1 MLHIRITPNAVTF
14 AADGIS
20 AVQHTLR
27 NAYLL
32 NVLALVGIGVVMVF
46 SSSAIRVVPG
56 AEIDPFVFIKR
67 HLMFVGLGIVGMAV
81 IAKVDYGMWQK
92 FAKPIYLL
100 GLALLVLTLIPG
112 IGTEFNGARRWLRFG
127 GIGIQPSDFAKFALL
142 IAAAAYAVVRRNEL
156 GSIRRG
162 FLPACMFVGVYV
174 VLTMA
179 QPDFG
184 TSLFLAASSF
194 LVLIAGGLRTRH
206 LACAMLILLP
216 FASIVMYSKFDH
228 IQSRVMTFLDP
239 AMDPRGKGHQV
250 KQSLIAI
257 GSGGMEGQGLGRSMQ
272 KLYYLP
278 EQETDFI
285 FAVLAEETGFVGSA
299 LTLALFVS
307 LMILGMKIARRSRDR
322 FGSLL
327 TIGITCAIG
336 LQAAINIAV
345 VTASVP
351 TKGIGLPFIS
361 FGGSSCFFYLC
372 GVGLVLSV
380 AKRCVDEQEALSLA
394 QQEVAGERL
403 PESVRLSARA
413 RRLTAS
419 T

>member
-1 MLHIRITPNAVTF
+1 MGHP
-14 AADGIS
+14 
-20 AVQHTLR
+20 VQHTLR

-32 NVLALVGIGVVMVF
+32 NILALVGVGIVMVF
-46 SSSAIRVVPG
+46 SSSAIRLVPG
-56 AEIDPFVFIKR
+56 ADTDSFIFIKR
-67 HLMFVGLGIVGMAV
+67 HLVFVAVGLVGMAV
-81 IAKVDYGMWQK
+81 AARMDYAIWQK
-92 FAKPIYLL
+92 LAKPIYLL
-100 GLALLVLTLIPG
+100 GLVLLVLTLIPG
-112 IGTEFNGARRWLRFG
+112 VGTEFNGARRWLRFG
-127 GIGIQPSDFAKFALL
+127 GVGIQPSDFAKIALL
-142 IAAAAYAVVRRNEL
+142 IAAASYAVVRREQL

-162 FLPACMFVGVYV
+162 FIPACIFVGIYV
-174 VLTMA
+174 VLTMG

-194 LVLIAGGLRTRH
+194 MVLVAGGLKARH
-206 LACAMLILLP
+206 LAFAALIVLP

-228 IQSRVMTFLDP
+228 IQSRVLTFLDP
-239 AMDPRGKGHQV
+239 ASDPRGKGHQV

-257 GSGGMEGQGLGRSMQ
+257 GSGGVEGQGLGNSMQ

-285 FAVLAEETGFVGSA
+285 FAVLAEEGGFVGSA
-299 LTLALFVS
+299 LTLALFAS
-307 LMILGMKIARRSRDR
+307 LMILGMKIARTARDR

-327 TIGITCAIG
+327 VLGMTGAIG

-372 GVGLVLSV
+372 GAGLVLSV
-380 AKRCVDEQEALSLA
+380 ARRCVSEKEAFTLL
-394 QQEVAGERL
+394 QQEVAGQRM
-403 PESVRLSARA
+403 PESTRRSARA
-413 RRLTAS
+413 RRLVAS
-419 T
+419 NEPFPEAAVR

>member
-1 MLHIRITPNAVTF
+1 MGYRT
-14 AADGIS
+14 
-20 AVQHTLR
+20 VQHTLR

-32 NVLALVGIGVVMVF
+32 NILALVGIGVVMVF
-46 SSSAIRVVPG
+46 SSSAIRVIPG
-56 AEIDPFVFIKR
+56 AEVDPFVFIKH
-67 HLMFVGLGIVGMAV
+67 HLMFVGMGLAGMAV
-81 IAKVDYGMWQK
+81 FAKLDYGLWQR

-127 GIGIQPSDFAKFALL
+127 GVGIQPSDFAKLALL
-142 IAAAAYAVVRRNEL
+142 ISASSYAVMRRNEL

-162 FLPACMFVGVYV
+162 FLPACMFVGIYV
-174 VLTMA
+174 VLVMA

-184 TSLFLAASSF
+184 TSLFLGASAF
-194 LVLIAGGLRTRH
+194 LVLLVGGLRARH
-206 LACAMLILLP
+206 LAIAALIVLP
-216 FASIVMYSKFDH
+216 FASVVMYAKFDH
-228 IQSRVMTFLDP
+228 IKVRVMTFLDP
-239 AMDPRGKGHQV
+239 TMDPRGKGHQV

-285 FAVLAEETGFVGSA
+285 FAVLAEETGFVGSVM
-299 LTLALFVS
+299 TLALFAS
-307 LMILGMKIARRSRDR
+307 LMWLGMKIARRSRDR

-327 TIGITCAIG
+327 VTGVTGAIG

-372 GVGLVLSV
+372 GAGLVLSV
-380 AKRCVDEQEALSLA
+380 ARRCVSEKEAFALL
-394 QQEVAGERL
+394 QKEVAGDRQ
-403 PESVRLSARA
+403 PESARRSARA
-413 RRLTAS
+413 RRIVAS
-419 T
+419 S

>member
-1 MLHIRITPNAVTF
+1 VP
-14 AADGIS
+14 
-20 AVQHTLR
+20 HTLR
-27 NAYLL
+27 NLYLL
-32 NVLALVGIGVVMVF
+32 NILALVGLGVVMVF

-56 AEIDPFVFIKR
+56 AEVDPFVFIKR
-67 HLMFVGLGIVGMAV
+67 HLLFVGVGLAAMAV
-81 IAKVDYGMWQK
+81 CTRVDYGIWQK
-92 FAKPIYLL
+92 LAKPIYLL

-127 GIGIQPSDFAKFALL
+127 GIGIQPSDFAKLALL
-142 IAAAAYAVVRRNEL
+142 IAAAAYAVTRRNEL

-162 FLPACMFVGVYV
+162 FLPACAFVGIYA

-184 TSLFLAASSF
+184 TSLFLSASAF
-194 LVLIAGGLRTRH
+194 LVLLSGGLRLRH
-206 LACAMLILLP
+206 LAIAGLIMLP
-216 FASIVMYSKFDH
+216 FASVVMYAKFDH
-228 IQSRVMTFLDP
+228 IQTRIITFMDP
-239 AMDPRGKGHQV
+239 AHDPRGKGHQV

-257 GSGGMEGQGLGRSMQ
+257 GSGGVEGQGLGRSMQ

-299 LTLALFVS
+299 FTLALFTS
-307 LMILGMKIARRSRDR
+307 LMLLGMKIARRARDR
-322 FGSLL
+322 FGTLL
-327 TIGITCAIG
+327 ATGITAAIG

-361 FGGSSCFFYLC
+361 FGGSSAFFYLC
-372 GVGLVLSV
+372 GAGMVLSV
-380 AKRCVDEQEALSLA
+380 AHRCVSERDALNLQQQEA
-394 QQEVAGERL
+394 AGERM
-403 PESVRLSARA
+403 PESARRSARA
-413 RRLTAS
+413 RRLTAA

>member
-1 MLHIRITPNAVTF
+1 MGHRI
-14 AADGIS
+14 
-20 AVQHTLR
+20 VQHTLR

-32 NVLALVGIGVVMVF
+32 NILALVGIGVVMVF
-46 SSSAIRVVPG
+46 SSSAIRVIPG
-56 AEIDPFVFIKR
+56 AEADPFIFIKR
-67 HLMFVGLGIVGMAV
+67 HLMFVGLGLGAMAV
-81 IAKVDYGMWQK
+81 IARIDYGFWQR

-127 GIGIQPSDFAKFALL
+127 GVGIQPSDLAKLALL
-142 IAAAAYAVVRRNEL
+142 IAASSYAVVRRRDL
-156 GSIRRG
+156 SSIRRG
-162 FLPACMFVGVYV
+162 FLPACTFVGIYV
-174 VLTMA
+174 VLVMA

-184 TSLFLAASSF
+184 TSLFLGASSF
-194 LVLIAGGLRTRH
+194 LVLMVGGLRARH
-206 LACAMLILLP
+206 LAIAALIVLP
-216 FASIVMYSKFDH
+216 FASVVMYAKFDH
-228 IQSRVMTFLDP
+228 IQVRVMTFLDP
-239 AMDPRGKGHQV
+239 TMDPRGKGHQV

-257 GSGGMEGQGLGRSMQ
+257 GSGGVEGQGLGRSMQ

-299 LTLALFVS
+299 LTLAMFAS
-307 LMILGMKIARRSRDR
+307 LMILGMKVARRSRDR

-327 TIGITCAIG
+327 ATGITAAIG

-361 FGGSSCFFYLC
+361 FGGSSCLFYLC
-372 GVGLVLSV
+372 GAGLVLSV
-380 AKRCVDEQEALSLA
+380 ARRCVSEKEAFSLL
-394 QQEVAGERL
+394 QNEVAGERQ
-403 PESVRLSARA
+403 PDSARRSARA
-413 RRLTAS
+413 RRLVAS
-419 T
+419 S

>member
-1 MLHIRITPNAVTF
+1 MQLN
-14 AADGIS
+14 
-20 AVQHTLR
+20 LR

-56 AEIDPFVFIKR
+56 ADVDPFVFIKR
-67 HLMFVGLGIVGMAV
+67 HLMFIGLGIVGMAV
-81 IAKVDYGMWQK
+81 AARMDYGLWQK
-92 FAKPIYLL
+92 LAKPIYLL

-127 GIGIQPSDFAKFALL
+127 GVGIQPSDFAKLALL
-142 IAAAAYAVVRRNEL
+142 IAAASYAVVRRNEL

-162 FLPACMFVGVYV
+162 FLPACMFVGIYV

-194 LVLIAGGLRTRH
+194 LVLMAGGLRARH

-216 FASIVMYSKFDH
+216 FASIVMYAKFDH
-228 IQSRVMTFLDP
+228 IQSRIMTFLDP
-239 AMDPRGKGHQV
+239 SMDPRGKGHQV

-285 FAVLAEETGFVGSA
+285 FAVLAEETGYIGSA

-307 LMILGMKIARRSRDR
+307 LMIIGMKIARRSRDR

-327 TIGITCAIG
+327 ATGITCAIG

-380 AKRCVDEQEALSLA
+380 AKHCVSEQEAVNLA

-403 PESVRLSARA
+403 PESARRSARA

-419 T
+419 A

>member
-1 MLHIRITPNAVTF
+1 MSR
-14 AADGIS
+14 
-20 AVQHTLR
+20 TLR

-32 NVLALVGIGVVMVF
+32 NILALVGVGVVMVF

-67 HLMFVGLGIVGMAV
+67 HLMFVGLGIAGMAV
-81 IAKVDYGMWQK
+81 VARLDYRLWQK

-112 IGTEFNGARRWLRFG
+112 VGTEFNGARRWLRFG
-127 GIGIQPSDFAKFALL
+127 GVGIQPSDFAKLALL
-142 IAAAAYAVVRRNEL
+142 ISAATYAAVRRNEL

-162 FLPACMFVGVYV
+162 FLPGCMFVGIYV

-194 LVLIAGGLRTRH
+194 VVLLAGGLRVRH
-206 LACAMLILLP
+206 LAIAALIVLP
-216 FASIVMYSKFDH
+216 FASIVMYAKFDH
-228 IQSRVMTFLDP
+228 IQDRIMTFLDP
-239 AMDPRGKGHQV
+239 AKDPRGKGHQV

-257 GSGGMEGQGLGRSMQ
+257 GSGGMEGQGLGNSMQ

-285 FAVLAEETGFVGSA
+285 FAVLAEETGFIGSA
-299 LTLALFVS
+299 LTLVLFVS
-307 LMILGMKIARRSRDR
+307 LMIIGTKVAARAPDR

-327 TIGITCAIG
+327 AIGITAAIG
-336 LQAAINIAV
+336 LQAAINVAV

-361 FGGSSCFFYLC
+361 FGGSSCFFYLV
-372 GVGLVLSV
+372 GAGLVLSV
-380 AKRCVDEQEALSLA
+380 ARRCVSEKEAFALL
-394 QQEVAGERL
+394 QQEMAGERL
-403 PESVRLSARA
+403 PESARLSARA
-413 RRLTAS
+413 RRIVAS
-419 T
+419 S

>member
-1 MLHIRITPNAVTF
+1 MGYHT
-14 AADGIS
+14 
-20 AVQHTLR
+20 VQRSLR

-32 NVLALVGIGVVMVF
+32 NILALVGLGVVMVF

-56 AEIDPFVFIKR
+56 AEVDPFVFIKR
-67 HLMFVGLGIVGMAV
+67 HLLFVGLGLGAMAV
-81 IAKVDYGMWQK
+81 AARIDYGFWQR

-127 GIGIQPSDFAKFALL
+127 GVGIQPSDFAKLALL
-142 IAAAAYAVVRRNEL
+142 VAAASYAVVRRSEL

-162 FLPACMFVGVYV
+162 FLPACTFVGIYV

-194 LVLIAGGLRTRH
+194 IVLIAGGLRARH
-206 LACAMLILLP
+206 LAFAALIVLP
-216 FASIVMYSKFDH
+216 FASVVMYAKFDH

-239 AMDPRGKGHQV
+239 ASDPRGKGHQV

-257 GSGGMEGQGLGRSMQ
+257 GSGGMEGQGLGNSMQ

-285 FAVLAEETGFVGSA
+285 FAVLAEETGFIGSA
-299 LTLALFVS
+299 LTLGLFAS
-307 LMILGMKIARRSRDR
+307 LMLLGAKIARRARDR

-327 TIGITCAIG
+327 AIGITAAIG
-336 LQAAINIAV
+336 LQAAINVAV

-372 GVGLVLSV
+372 GAGLVLSV
-380 AKRCVDEQEALSLA
+380 AGRCVSEQEALAMA
-394 QQEVAGERL
+394 QQESAGERQ
-403 PESVRLSARA
+403 PESARRSARA
-413 RRLTAS
+413 RRLVAAS
-419 T
+419 

>member
-1 MLHIRITPNAVTF
+1 MGYLTVSR
-14 AADGIS
+14 
-20 AVQHTLR
+20 TLR

-32 NVLALVGIGVVMVF
+32 NILALVGVGVVMVF

-56 AEIDPFVFIKR
+56 ADIDPFVFIKR
-67 HLMFVGLGIVGMAV
+67 HLMFVGLGIAGMAIV
-81 IAKVDYGMWQK
+81 ARLDYKLWQK

-127 GIGIQPSDFAKFALL
+127 GVGIQPSDFAKLALL
-142 IAAAAYAVVRRNEL
+142 VSAATYAAVRRNEL

-162 FLPACMFVGVYV
+162 FLPACMFVGIYV

-194 LVLIAGGLRTRH
+194 IVLLAGGLRMRH
-206 LACAMLILLP
+206 LAIAALIVLP
-216 FASIVMYSKFDH
+216 FASIVMYAKFDH
-228 IQSRVMTFLDP
+228 IQDRIVTFLDP
-239 AMDPRGKGHQV
+239 AKDPRGKGHQV

-257 GSGGMEGQGLGRSMQ
+257 GSGGMEGQGLGNSMQ

-285 FAVLAEETGFVGSA
+285 FAVLAEETGFIGSA

-307 LMILGMKIARRSRDR
+307 LMILGTKVAARAPDR

-327 TIGITCAIG
+327 ATGITAAIG
-336 LQAAINIAV
+336 LQAAINVAV

-361 FGGSSCFFYLC
+361 FGGSSCFFYLV
-372 GVGLVLSV
+372 GAGLVLSV
-380 AKRCVDEQEALSLA
+380 ARKCVSEKEAFALL
-394 QQEVAGERL
+394 QQELAGERL
-403 PESVRLSARA
+403 PESARRSARA
-413 RRLTAS
+413 RRIVAS
-419 T
+419 S

>member
-1 MLHIRITPNAVTF
+1 
-14 AADGIS
+14 
-20 AVQHTLR
+20 VQHTLR

-56 AEIDPFVFIKR
+56 AEVDPFVFIKR
-67 HLMFVGLGIVGMAV
+67 HLLFLGAGIAAMAV
-81 IAKVDYGMWQK
+81 IARVDYGLWQK
-92 FAKPIYLL
+92 LAKPIYLL

-127 GIGIQPSDFAKFALL
+127 GFGIQPSDFAKFALL
-142 IAAAAYAVVRRNEL
+142 IAAASYAVVRRREL

-162 FLPACMFVGVYV
+162 FLPACMFVGIYC
-174 VLTMA
+174 VLVMA

-194 LVLIAGGLRTRH
+194 MVLIAGGLRKRH
-206 LACAMLILLP
+206 LLCAGLILLP
-216 FASIVMYSKFDH
+216 FASVVMYAKFDH

-239 AMDPRGKGHQV
+239 SLDPRGKGHQV

-257 GSGGMEGQGLGRSMQ
+257 GSGGVEGQGLGRSMQ

-285 FAVLAEETGFVGSA
+285 FAVLAEESGFIGSA

-307 LMILGMKIARRSRDR
+307 LMILGIRIARRARDR

-327 TIGITCAIG
+327 AIGITGAIG

-372 GVGLVLSV
+372 GVGMVLSV
-380 AKRCVDEQEALSLA
+380 ARHCVSGQEALNLA
-394 QQEVAGERL
+394 QQETAGERQ
-403 PESVRLSARA
+403 PESIRREAKA
-413 RRLTAS
+413 RRLKAS
-419 T
+419 A

>member
-1 MLHIRITPNAVTF
+1 MFL

-20 AVQHTLR
+20 HVQHTLR

-56 AEIDPFVFIKR
+56 AEVDPFVFIKR
-67 HLMFVGLGIVGMAV
+67 HLMFVGLGVVAMTVA
-81 IAKVDYGMWQK
+81 ARLDYGLWQRL
-92 FAKPIYLL
+92 AKPIYLL

-127 GIGIQPSDFAKFALL
+127 GVGIQPSDFAKIALL
-142 IAAAAYAVVRRNEL
+142 IAAASYAVVRRNEL

-162 FLPACMFVGVYV
+162 FLPACMFVGIYV

-194 LVLIAGGLRTRH
+194 LVLMAGGLRARH

-216 FASIVMYSKFDH
+216 FASVVMYAKFDH
-228 IQSRVMTFLDP
+228 IQSRIMTFLDP
-239 AMDPRGKGHQV
+239 SMDPRGKGHQV

-285 FAVLAEETGFVGSA
+285 FAVLAEETGYIGSA
-299 LTLALFVS
+299 LTLALFIS
-307 LMILGMKIARRSRDR
+307 LMVIGMKIANRARDR

-327 TIGITCAIG
+327 ATGITCAIG

-380 AKRCVDEQEALSLA
+380 ARHCVSEQEAMNLA
-394 QQEVAGERL
+394 QREVAGERL
-403 PESVRLSARA
+403 PESTRRSARA
-413 RRLTAS
+413 RRLTAQ

>member
-1 MLHIRITPNAVTF
+1 MGYRT
-14 AADGIS
+14 
-20 AVQHTLR
+20 VQHTLR

-32 NVLALVGIGVVMVF
+32 NILALVGIGVVMVF
-46 SSSAIRVVPG
+46 SSSAIRVFPG
-56 AEIDPFVFIKR
+56 AEVDPFVFIKR
-67 HLMFVGLGIVGMAV
+67 HLIFVGLGLGAMAI
-81 IAKVDYGMWQK
+81 IARADYGFWK
-92 FAKPIYLL
+92 RFAKPIYLL

-127 GIGIQPSDFAKFALL
+127 GIGIQPSDFAKLALL
-142 IAAAAYAVVRRNEL
+142 VAAASYGVARRNEL
-156 GSIRRG
+156 GSIRHG
-162 FLPACMFVGVYV
+162 FLPACAFVGIYV
-174 VLTMA
+174 VLVMA

-184 TSLFLAASSF
+184 TSLFLGASAF
-194 LVLIAGGLRTRH
+194 LVLLVAGLRMRH
-206 LACAMLILLP
+206 LVIAALIVLP
-216 FASIVMYSKFDH
+216 FASVVMYAKFDH
-228 IQSRVMTFLDP
+228 IKVRVMTFLDP
-239 AMDPRGKGHQV
+239 TMDPRGKGHQV

-285 FAVLAEETGFVGSA
+285 FAVLAEETGFIGSA
-299 LTLALFVS
+299 MTLALFAS
-307 LMILGMKIARRSRDR
+307 LMLLGMKVARRAPDR

-327 TIGITCAIG
+327 ATGMTAAIG

-372 GVGLVLSV
+372 GAGLVLSV
-380 AKRCVDEQEALSLA
+380 ARRCVNEKEAFSLL
-394 QQEVAGERL
+394 QNEMAGERQ
-403 PESVRLSARA
+403 PESARRSARA
-413 RRLTAS
+413 RRLIAS
-419 T
+419 S